1 MNKNQQSDFIPVKLP
16 KSSDLYEEINEKY
29 SKKKDLNGRAT
40 EYLFKHL
47 SLPALERVDT
57 CHDFMRFLTN
67 ADLTKRRLERTNS
80 CGNRFC
86 PICTWKNARKD
97 AIKLCVIAEAIEKI
111 QGYEFIFLT
120 LTSPNVQEDELY
132 DEITHFNNAI
142 SKLFR
147 RKKVMNGIEGYVRK
161 LEVTTDQE
169 KFITDDLYK
178 RKKEYFDPRG
188 LKVGDANPQY
198 NTYNPHVHM
207 ILSVKK
213 SYFKKNFISHEEWL
227 EMWKSCMKDDRICM
241 IKVNK
246 VRANSK
252 GKNGKNG
259 AILEVA
265 KYTAKGNEL
274 YHSERVFDTFYTAL
288 KGRQLLVY
296 SGIFK
301 DYAKKYEQG
310 LLDEFKHKDET
321 LYTHMLKSLW
331 KSSKYENALRELTED
346 EFKQYNERAL
356 TIEEDDAIDALDE

>member
-1 MNKNQQSDFIPVKLP
+1 MNKNQQSDFTHVKLQ
-16 KSSDLYEEINEKY
+16 KASELSKEIDGKY
-29 SKKKDLNGRAT
+29 TKKKDLNGRAAD
-40 EYLFKHL
+40 YLFKHL

-57 CHDFMRFLTN
+57 CHDFMRFLTT
-67 ADLTKRRLERTNS
+67 ADLSKRRLERTNS

-86 PICTWKNARKD
+86 PICTWKTARKD
-97 AIKLCVIAEAIEKI
+97 AVKLSVLAEAISVKEG
-111 QGYEFIFLT
+111 QEFIFLT

-132 DEITHFNNAI
+132 DEITRFNKAI
-142 SKLFR
+142 KKLFS
-147 RKKVMNGIEGYVRK
+147 RKKVMNGVEGYVRK

-178 RKKEYFDPRG
+178 RKKEYFERRG

-213 SYFKKNFISHEEWL
+213 SYFNGKNFISRDEWL
-227 EMWKSCMKDDRICM
+227 EMWQSCMQDERITQLD
-241 IKVNK
+241 VRK
-246 VRANSK
+246 VRK
-252 GKNGKNG
+252 GAKGMQG
-259 AILEVA
+259 AVLEVA

-301 DYAKKYEQG
+301 DYSKKYEQG
-310 LLDEFKHKDET
+310 LLDDFKHKDET
-321 LYTHMLKSLW
+321 VYTHLLRSLW
-331 KSSKYENALRELTED
+331 KSSKYENAMRELTEE

-356 TIEEDDAIDALDE
+356 HIEEDDSVDELS